1 MIKNIIFDLSEV
13 LISGYY
19 GVEKIVA
26 QNTEV
31 SEEQFLKR
39 KQETLDI
46 FFDCMRGKYL
56 ENEYLEIL
64 LKGTNWNINEQDLKK
79 YIRQCLNKPVV
90 GTMKLVQTLSNNYQ
104 LILLSDHIKEWGEY
118 ILDNNQEISIFEHQ
132 FFSYE
137 YGKLKTDEGCFEYVL
152 SELKINPEETIFIDD
167 CQENIDMAKK
177 SGISGVLFENAEQL
191 KKELRKRKIL

>member
-31 SEEQFLKR
+31 SEEHFLKR

-46 FFDCMRGKYL
+46 FFDCMRGKYS

-79 YIRQCLNKPVV
+79 YI
-90 GTMKLVQTLSNNYQ
+90 
-104 LILLSDHIKEWGEY
+104 
-118 ILDNNQEISIFEHQ
+118 
-132 FFSYE
+132 
-137 YGKLKTDEGCFEYVL
+137 
-152 SELKINPEETIFIDD
+152 
-167 CQENIDMAKK
+167 
-177 SGISGVLFENAEQL
+177 
-191 KKELRKRKIL
+191 